1 MKACFT
7 TASRALDLV
16 RASAGHART
25 PQAST
30 GATAAPAKPEP
41 SLIDRLINVPFVQN
55 WNTWGLSASPRPHPA
70 EGVTGGEA
78 LTINVARAGDPWSGG
93 GVMIKTGEITT
104 GDVLLLGI
112 WIRAERLPE
121 GVTETT
127 IPLMM
132 LEGNSEPKVR
142 LVEASNV
149 AIGTDWQM
157 IYASG
162 IATTDVAPGDSS
174 IILQLGQAA
183 HRLELGPALLLDF
196 GPDYDPVRLPRN
208 PDR

>member
-1 MKACFT
+1 MKT
-7 TASRALDLV
+7 WMMTASTALVLGL
-16 RASAGHART
+16 ASPALAQTHE
-25 PQAST
+25 ASS
-30 GATAAPAKPEP
+30 GATAAPAQSEP

-78 LTINVARAGDPWSGG
+78 LTINVARAGDPWSVGA
-93 GVMIKTGEITT
+93 VMINTGEITT